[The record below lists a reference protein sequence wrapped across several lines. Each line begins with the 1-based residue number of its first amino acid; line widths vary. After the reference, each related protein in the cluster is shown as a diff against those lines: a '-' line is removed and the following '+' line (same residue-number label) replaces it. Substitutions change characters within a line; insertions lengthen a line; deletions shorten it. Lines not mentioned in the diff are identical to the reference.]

1 MAERM
6 AEWQNGR
13 NGYIRTIYGTHTH
26 TADDND
32 NNDDDDDDDSL
43 KFYSTSR

>member
-26 TADDND
+26 TND
-32 NNDDDDDDDSL
+32 NDDDDDDDDDAL
-43 KFYSTSR
+43 